1 MPSRRLRTVARAS
14 RTRKEAVLRLEIKTL
29 MCLTSPWIHADRAFV
44 WRRQQPR
51 PYRAVS
57 NEELPAKS
65 SGTRLKTYLLPS
77 PADACNAVSFR
88 PWSIWRAAINC
99 YLGEHCRKARPL
111 VWTAYP
117 DRNIG
122 KVNRGLKRW
131 RRISLSLERR
141 GSIFPPSVRFAHS
154 SASFL
159 RNRANLAPPRSTGT
173 ADRQ

>member
-57 NEELPAKS
+57 NEELPARS

-122 KVNRGLKRW
+122 KVNRGSQAMASHQPFVRTPRKY
-131 RRISLSLERR
+131 IPAERQIR
-141 GSIFPPSVRFAHS
+141 
-154 SASFL
+154 SFL
-159 RNRANLAPPRSTGT
+159 CIIFAKQSQFSPAPI
-173 ADRQ
+173 DRHR